1 MGFMAKPIFVLG
13 VHRSGTKWLANI
25 LCSHS
30 LIAGIQAERH
40 YGIHESAFFCIEK
53 DRFGD
58 IKKDEN
64 YIEFIETFSNSDYF
78 ILSKLDKAYFYKN
91 RPYSYDEFFRMM
103 MDKYA
108 EEKHTDFWLE
118 KTPAHL
124 LYFRDLVKIFP
135 TAKFII
141 IKRNIMDS
149 IKSDLRLK
157 FYNKNMQ
164 QQMKYPKIFMIFFLT
179 FRYHFYYSN
188 MHDKHLKQGY
198 LLVEYETLKK
208 NRIEETKK
216 ICKYLGIGFE
226 QQMLED
232 VYRPNTLFT
241 SDKERGEVLTKQEQ
255 TLIKIM
261 NHIFRIVPNQIY
273 HCFLPLYKQKF
284 KEVAGIPDWFYSIK
298 KEDLLKK

>member
-1 MGFMAKPIFVLG
+1 MAKPIFVLG

-30 LIAGIQAERH
+30 NIAGIQAERH

-58 IKKDEN
+58 IQKDEN
-64 YIEFIETFSNSDYF
+64 YIEFIESFSNSDYF
-78 ILSKLDKAYFYKN
+78 ILSNLDKKYFYKN

-108 EEKHTDFWLE
+108 EEQNTDFWLE

-141 IKRNIMDS
+141 IKRKIIDS

-157 FYNKNMQ
+157 YFDKNMQ
-164 QQMKYPKIFMIFFLT
+164 KAGKSPKIFLIIFLT

-188 MHDKHLKQGY
+188 MYDRHQERDY
-198 LLVEYETLKK
+198 LLIEYETLKK

-216 ICKYLGIGFE
+216 ICKYLGIEFE

-232 VYRPNTLFT
+232 KYKPNTLFI
-241 SDKERGEVLTKQEQ
+241 SDKERSEVLTKQEEI
-255 TLIKIM
+255 LIKIM
-261 NHIFRIVPNQIY
+261 DQVFRFVPNPIY
-273 HCFLPLYKQKF
+273 RCFLPLYKKKF
-284 KEVAGIPDWFYSIK
+284 REVAGIPDWFYSIK
-298 KEDLLKK
+298 KEELTKDYR